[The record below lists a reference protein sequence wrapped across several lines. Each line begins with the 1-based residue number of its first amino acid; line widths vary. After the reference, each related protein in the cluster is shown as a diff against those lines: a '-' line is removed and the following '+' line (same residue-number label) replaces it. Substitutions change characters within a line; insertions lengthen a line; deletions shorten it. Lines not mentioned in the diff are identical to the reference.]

1 MQCRDAQFYLR
12 LRRQAG
18 DELGTDVTGDLD
30 RHLAGCAACAADA
43 RTAASFDRAVA
54 TAMVAVTVPTGL
66 RDKLLTIAS
75 VHRGGVIRRKVYQV
89 AALAASIFFVTGLA
103 FGVFSS
109 SRAEDRPVP
118 IMVEFSD
125 RIYGD
130 PEGALRDWL
139 VAQKFPDQL
148 PEPFDPNLL
157 MSLGTEKV
165 QGKDVPVA
173 VFRHP
178 KDRGFAKV
186 FIFRD
191 DGTYNLKDL
200 TDAQLSHST
209 ARVIKD
215 PARFRG
221 VQYVIVHTFH
231 PDPIDPNPLKPFLRQ
246 GRDAGQQLIEA
257 NSAKAPGDP
266 SRGFTLRLQFQWPDD
281 GPHSNN
287 GDGR

>member
-12 LRRQAG
+12 LRRHAS

-30 RHLAGCAACAADA
+30 RHLAGCAGCATDA
-43 RTAASFDRAVA
+43 RSAASFDRAVA
-54 TAMVAVTVPTGL
+54 AAMTAVPVPSGL

-75 VHRGGVIRRKVYQV
+75 VHRGGIIRRKVYQV
-89 AALAASIFFVTGLA
+89 AALAASVLFVTGLA

-109 SRAEDRPVP
+109 NRAKITGESFV
-118 IMVEFSD
+118 VTQD
-125 RIYGD
+125 RIYED

-139 VAQKFPDQL
+139 VAQELPDQL
-148 PEPFDPNLL
+148 PEPFDPYLL

-178 KDRGFAKV
+178 GDRERGRGFAKV

-191 DGTYNLKDL
+191 DGNYNLKDL
-200 TDAQLSHST
+200 QDAQLSHT
-209 ARVIKD
+209 MARVVRD

-221 VQYVIVHTFH
+221 VQYVIVHTVH
-231 PDPIDPNPLKPFLRQ
+231 PDPVDQNLLKPFLRQ
-246 GRDAGQQLIEA
+246 
-257 NSAKAPGDP
+257 STTPG
-266 SRGFTLRLQFQWPDD
+266 
-281 GPHSNN
+281 
-287 GDGR
+287 

>member
-18 DELGTDVTGDLD
+18 DELGTDVSGDLD

-43 RTAASFDRAVA
+43 RQAASFDRAVA
-54 TAMVAVTVPTGL
+54 KVMTAVSVPAGL

-75 VHRGGVIRRKVYQV
+75 VHRGGVIRRKVYRV

-109 SRAEDRPVP
+109 NRAKMAGEAFVA
-118 IMVEFSD
+118 VQD
-125 RIYGD
+125 RIHED

-139 VAQKFPDQL
+139 VAQEFPDQL
-148 PEPFDPNLL
+148 PEPFDPYLL
-157 MSLGTEKV
+157 VTLGTEKV

-178 KDRGFAKV
+178 RERGFAKV
-186 FIFRD
+186 FILRD
-191 DGTYNLKDL
+191 DGTYNLRDL
-200 TDAQLSHST
+200 QDAQLSHT
-209 ARVIKD
+209 MARVIRD

-231 PDPIDPNPLKPFLRQ
+231 PDPVDPNPLKPFLRPA
-246 GRDAGQQLIEA
+246 RDIG
-257 NSAKAPGDP
+257 
-266 SRGFTLRLQFQWPDD
+266 
-281 GPHSNN
+281 
-287 GDGR
+287 

>member
-30 RHLAGCAACAADA
+30 RHLAGCSACAADA
-43 RTAASFDRAVA
+43 RMAASFDRAVA
-54 TAMVAVTVPTGL
+54 TAMTAVAVPTGL

-75 VHRGGVIRRKVYQV
+75 VHRGGVLRRKVYQV
-89 AALAASIFFVTGLA
+89 AALAASIFVVAGLA
-103 FGVFSS
+103 FGFFSS
-109 SRAEDRPVP
+109 SRARIDPYP
-118 IMVEFSD
+118 MLEFSD

-139 VAQKFPDQL
+139 VAQKFPAEL

-157 MSLGTEKV
+157 MVLGTEKV

-178 KDRGFAKV
+178 NPKERGFAKV

-200 TDAQLSHST
+200 TDAQLSHT
-209 ARVIKD
+209 AARVIKD

-231 PDPIDPNPLKPFLRQ
+231 PDPVDPNPLRPFLRQ
-246 GRDAGQQLIEA
+246 SRDRIG
-257 NSAKAPGDP
+257 
-266 SRGFTLRLQFQWPDD
+266 
-281 GPHSNN
+281 
-287 GDGR
+287 

>member
-30 RHLAGCAACAADA
+30 RHLAGCTACAADA
-43 RTAASFDRAVA
+43 RMAASFDRALA
-54 TAMVAVTVPTGL
+54 TAMVAVAVPTGL

-89 AALAASIFFVTGLA
+89 AALAASILFVTGLA

-109 SRAEDRPVP
+109 SRAKMTGEAFVL
-118 IMVEFSD
+118 VQD
-125 RIYGD
+125 RIHED

-157 MSLGTEKV
+157 ISLGTEKV

-178 KDRGFAKV
+178 KERGFAKL

-200 TDAQLSHST
+200 TDAQLSHTT
-209 ARVIKD
+209 ARVVKD

-246 GRDAGQQLIEA
+246 GRDIAREG
-257 NSAKAPGDP
+257 
-266 SRGFTLRLQFQWPDD
+266 
-281 GPHSNN
+281 
-287 GDGR
+287 

>member
-12 LRRQAG
+12 LRRHAG

-30 RHLAGCAACAADA
+30 RHLAVCTACATDA
-43 RTAASFDRAVA
+43 RATASFDRAVA
-54 TAMVAVTVPTGL
+54 QAMAAVPIPAGL

-75 VHRGGVIRRKVYQV
+75 AHRGGVIRRKVYRV
-89 AALAASIFFVTGLA
+89 AALAASVLFVTGLA

-109 SRAEDRPVP
+109 SRAKMTGEAFV
-118 IMVEFSD
+118 VSQD
-125 RIYGD
+125 RIFED

-139 VAQKFPDQL
+139 IAQQLPDQL
-148 PEPFDPNLL
+148 PEPFDPSLL
-157 MSLGTEKV
+157 IVLGTEKV

-178 KDRGFAKV
+178 RERGFAKV
-186 FIFRD
+186 FVFRD

-200 TDAQLSHST
+200 TDAQLSHT
-209 ARVIKD
+209 MARVIRD

-231 PDPIDPNPLKPFLRQ
+231 PDPVDPNPLRPFLRGSQ
-246 GRDAGQQLIEA
+246 
-257 NSAKAPGDP
+257 PG
-266 SRGFTLRLQFQWPDD
+266 
-281 GPHSNN
+281 
-287 GDGR
+287 